1 VSKTPQGLLDG
12 EAEHVLEVLDGPM
25 PDVDAPAVQ
34 EQIKHIVSLLAQEPQ
49 SILQKNPYF
58 SSRPEDLVYRDVAL
72 GKVRAFVH
80 EPRRYFNLATLNALE
95 VASFELLNQL
105 AGGFTS
111 YTEEWSERRPKL
123 AGGLFS
129 FLHHRNAE
137 RVRKACRK
145 GHEESA
151 RSRQNTLDEKT
162 AKRNQ
167 MILAKADAL
176 RLAGTDDR
184 AIAGTVAPL
193 FGISPRH
200 ARRIIPKK

>member
-1 VSKTPQGLLDG
+1 VNKKPRGLLYG
-12 EAEHVLEVLDGPM
+12 GAEHVLDVLDGLM
-25 PDVDAPAVQ
+25 PDLDAPAVQ
-34 EQIKHIVSLLAQEPQ
+34 EQINRIVSLLAQEPQ

-58 SSRPEDLVYRDVAL
+58 SGHPEDVIYRDIAL
-72 GKVRAFVH
+72 GKVQAVVE
-80 EPRRYFNLATLNALE
+80 EPRRFFERAMLNALE
-95 VASFELLNQL
+95 VASFEFLNQL
-105 AGGFTS
+105 AGGFSS

-176 RLAGTDDR
+176 RLAGMDDR